1 MHELGPVIL
10 ADTVGFIRH
19 LPHDLVDAFRATLEE
34 VCEADALLH
43 VVDVNDERMQE
54 NIAEVNRVLAS
65 IGGADVPQIVVFNK
79 IDLSEGLSP
88 HFEHNS
94 AEQLTRVWVSAK
106 DDKGIPELHEAM
118 LAVLGQTLI
127 ERELVLS
134 PTDGRLRAAFYE
146 LDAVLSEAVD
156 EAGNSHLRVRLPKAE
171 LEKLFR

>member
-1 MHELGPVIL
+1 M

-65 IGGADVPQIVVFNK
+65 IGAADVPQIVVFNK
-79 IDLSEGLSP
+79 IDLSIGLAP
-88 HFEHNS
+88 HFEHNP
-94 AEQLTRVWVSAK
+94 AEHLTRAWVSAK
-106 DDKGIPELHEAM
+106 DNKGMVELQAAM
-118 LAVLGQTLI
+118 LAVLGQSLV
-127 ERELVLS
+127 ERELVLAPS
-134 PTDGRLRAAFYE
+134 DGRLRAAFYE
-146 LDAVLSEAVD
+146 LDAVLSEDID
-156 EAGNSHLRVRLPKAE
+156 EAGNCHLRVRLPKAE